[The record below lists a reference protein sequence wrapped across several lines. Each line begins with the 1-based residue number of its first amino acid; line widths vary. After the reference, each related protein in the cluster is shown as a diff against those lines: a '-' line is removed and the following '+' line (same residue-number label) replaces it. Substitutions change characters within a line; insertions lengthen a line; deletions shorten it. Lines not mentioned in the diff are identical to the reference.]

1 MSWWKIL
8 LNGAVLCELC
18 LDLSRKRRQSRK
30 KDRSRQTKDNT
41 TAPPPLKRE
50 FRYRIDFG
58 SHHSSYSSSGS
69 RPAGVMWHD
78 PKMPSH
84 PDVRSIIALVAFS
97 SPWLR
102 WLAVIPNRPKPKKLV
117 LCKMQID
124 KQWRRNTLGIH
135 EWAQH
140 WITSLIPNHQQ
151 VLWPIS
157 WNTNEI
163 ANFLFPRC
171 PKISLGCS
179 LECMPFAEQQTSL
192 TSTHTHTCMRARGC
206 HRFCIRFALGVF
218 AGAHHTRTHIHWDR
232 CSKRMMRVD
241 LQLGACNIQKHRHIF

>member
-18 LDLSRKRRQSRK
+18 LDFSRKRRQSRK

-41 TAPPPLKRE
+41 TAPLLSRE

-135 EWAQH
+135 EWAQY

-179 LECMPFAEQQTSL
+179 LECMPFAGQQTSL
-192 TSTHTHTCMRARGC
+192 TSTHTHTCMRAVA
-206 HRFCIRFALGVF
+206 IVF
-218 AGAHHTRTHIHWDR
+218 ASVSRLACSQAHTTPQIETVAQSGACAWI
-232 CSKRMMRVD
+232 CN
-241 LQLGACNIQKHRHIF
+241 LGACNIQLYRHIF